1 MKLTKFEQAATLL
14 AAICCV
20 VVIIVSMQ
28 AGAPGGAVYASGRP
42 ADGEIQTGEYPPE
55 SDADGKAESDAK
67 DGKINVNTATYAEM
81 VESGRID
88 AATARLIVAFR
99 SIAGPYASIYELR
112 EIDGIS
118 SEKFA
123 SIEPYVTTG
132 S

>member
-1 MKLTKFEQAATLL
+1 
-14 AAICCV
+14 
-20 VVIIVSMQ
+20 
-28 AGAPGGAVYASGRP
+28 
-42 ADGEIQTGEYPPE
+42 
-55 SDADGKAESDAK
+55 
-67 DGKINVNTATYAEM
+67 M

-118 SEKFA
+118 SETFA

>member
-1 MKLTKFEQAATLL
+1 MLRRRHHRID
-14 AAICCV
+14 AAITRRAARCTRA
-20 VVIIVSMQ
+20 
-28 AGAPGGAVYASGRP
+28 AGPRRAHA
-42 ADGEIQTGEYPPE
+42 GEYPPE
-55 SDADGKAESDAK
+55 SFSDAK

-118 SEKFA
+118 SETFA